1 MGIKRLVLGVA
12 GLAIL
17 VTGCDTP
24 NDANVKIEQSYDLPV
39 LKAKKFFFYGGSD
52 AFIDT
57 TSGKFDTL
65 FSSNADGSM
74 FISYDEEF
82 EIGDLDDAIPEVD
95 VDPTSIE
102 SEVGVIEVDDFTS
115 DFNSQV
121 GPIEK
126 DPVSIENT
134 AAEVGTF
141 EPEFQGSGSADF
153 QQITGNPSPA
163 NGGLV
168 PGLTDVEITIEL
180 DAGEFQSAVAESGGF
195 AVTFTNDLGFDISQM
210 EAQLV
215 ADANTLTPTDI
226 GTPLTFTNIPHDGN
240 NSVSDNITFSQG
252 EVIATTLEMRVTL
265 SWNNQNYSTDQ
276 DELSVVA
283 QDDNLVVSEAVAE
296 VGEQALNPNTPGIE
310 INEDGFSNVILTDN
324 FGQNDLNQL
333 TLTLQ
338 NITNLPLTDD
348 TFADFPLLT
357 LRNADGDVLDEPR
370 RAAPAFPSGNVI
382 GPGETAEIQFNLVG
396 EKLTQTLNYTL
407 NLGTP
412 GVNNAVSVTN
422 TDEVSISATTSDLE
436 ATSANAAISPQDD
449 IDLADTSAV
458 EGDFVR
464 AEVDNGA
471 LNLTFS
477 NDLPIPI
484 DITELNIFNKNAF
497 VTKNTGR
504 YIAAGT
510 NIGTLNNISIP
521 ANGSTQE
528 SIDLAG
534 KAISDEIIFEAIA
547 TSEGSNGQP
556 EQISENDLINVNI
569 EGSIEVTEADAVLK
583 SQDFSSTDTLSID
596 DENFRFTRA
605 DHYITLKGGELR
617 ISNLANTLDVDVDT
631 LRIDVPSLIAPDG
644 TPLEIGFYGNQQ
656 QGTVFPFIKRNES
669 GTRGPVVI
677 DLTGYRIEA
686 LNNEVEYDV
695 FGITENT
702 EGKPDSLRSI
712 KSTDKVTAELEILGL
727 EIDEAIGQVV
737 RNEVILGEDEVS
749 NGEDILDISN
759 DVESEI
765 VELDLQEISDN
776 IQNLQLTGT
785 ELGINY
791 STDIGSP
798 ATVYMAIAAFDADGE
813 IFYLQGRNDKAV
825 TESDSVDGL
834 QFNGTR
840 IANENLIKFDFGV
853 SSDQPLDIYEGSV
866 VFNNQNSSVDEF
878 LSKLPNEIRTIGIAV
893 VNPDSDE
900 NNFVRNPITFETNLN
915 ANMPLNIT
923 TSEGEPLTVEQDL
936 ENVSLG
942 DVPSEDDDLTIETAN
957 LTIIYEN
964 KLPLGLNVELL
975 FFDADSSE
983 VEVDYSPISIST
995 AEVDANGF
1003 STTPA
1008 SEVLDIQINSVYD
1021 LSEVVDMKIRIQATS
1036 SGDQTVK
1043 IREDDYV
1050 EIQFSASATGSVE
1063 SN

>member
-1 MGIKRLVLGVA
+1 
-12 GLAIL
+12 LA
-17 VTGCDTP
+17 
-24 NDANVKIEQSYDLPV
+24 
-39 LKAKKFFFYGGSD
+39 
-52 AFIDT
+52 
-57 TSGKFDTL
+57 
-65 FSSNADGSM
+65 
-74 FISYDEEF
+74 
-82 EIGDLDDAIPEVD
+82 
-95 VDPTSIE
+95 
-102 SEVGVIEVDDFTS
+102 
-115 DFNSQV
+115 
-121 GPIEK
+121 
-126 DPVSIENT
+126 
-134 AAEVGTF
+134 
-141 EPEFQGSGSADF
+141 
-153 QQITGNPSPA
+153 
-163 NGGLV
+163 
-168 PGLTDVEITIEL
+168 
-180 DAGEFQSAVAESGGF
+180 
-195 AVTFTNDLGFDISQM
+195 
-210 EAQLV
+210 
-215 ADANTLTPTDI
+215 
-226 GTPLTFTNIPHDGN
+226 
-240 NSVSDNITFSQG
+240 
-252 EVIATTLEMRVTL
+252 
-265 SWNNQNYSTDQ
+265 
-276 DELSVVA
+276 
-283 QDDNLVVSEAVAE
+283 
-296 VGEQALNPNTPGIE
+296 
-310 INEDGFSNVILTDN
+310 
-324 FGQNDLNQL
+324 
-333 TLTLQ
+333 
-338 NITNLPLTDD
+338 
-348 TFADFPLLT
+348 
-357 LRNADGDVLDEPR
+357 
-370 RAAPAFPSGNVI
+370 
-382 GPGETAEIQFNLVG
+382 
-396 EKLTQTLNYTL
+396 
-407 NLGTP
+407 
-412 GVNNAVSVTN
+412 
-422 TDEVSISATTSDLE
+422 
-436 ATSANAAISPQDD
+436 
-449 IDLADTSAV
+449 
-458 EGDFVR
+458 
-464 AEVDNGA
+464 
-471 LNLTFS
+471 
-477 NDLPIPI
+477 
-484 DITELNIFNKNAF
+484 
-497 VTKNTGR
+497 
-504 YIAAGT
+504 
-510 NIGTLNNISIP
+510 
-521 ANGSTQE
+521 
-528 SIDLAG
+528 
-534 KAISDEIIFEAIA
+534 
-547 TSEGSNGQP
+547 
-556 EQISENDLINVNI
+556 
-569 EGSIEVTEADAVLK
+569 
-583 SQDFSSTDTLSID
+583 
-596 DENFRFTRA
+596 
-605 DHYITLKGGELR
+605 
-617 ISNLANTLDVDVDT
+617 
-631 LRIDVPSLIAPDG
+631 
-644 TPLEIGFYGNQQ
+644 
-656 QGTVFPFIKRNES
+656 
-669 GTRGPVVI
+669 
-677 DLTGYRIEA
+677 
-686 LNNEVEYDV
+686 
-695 FGITENT
+695 
-702 EGKPDSLRSI
+702 
-712 KSTDKVTAELEILGL
+712 TDKVTAELEILGL

-1008 SEVLDIQINSVYD
+1008 SDVLDIQINSVYD